1 MREKTKEIKIGNIK
15 IGSNNP
21 IAVQSMTNTLTTN
34 ADATIKQILNLED
47 AGCEIIRVS
56 VPDTKSVNSL
66 KKIKSNINIPLV
78 ADIHFNHKLAI
89 DSIKYVDKLR
99 INPGN
104 IGDKEKIKSIVQEAK
119 QHSIPIRLGVNIG
132 SLEKDIQQKYGQ
144 TAIALVESALRNIT
158 LLESFDFYDIVL
170 SLKSSDT
177 LQTVAAYKSI
187 AEKTNHPL
195 HLGITESGTFFSG
208 TIKSSIG
215 LGILLS
221 QGIGDTIR
229 VSLSSAPIEEV
240 KVAWQILKSL
250 NLRQRGI
257 NIISCPTC
265 SRTTLDVINTS
276 KKIENSTL
284 NITKPIS
291 VAIMGCCVN
300 GPGEAKNTD
309 LGIVGG
315 DKLHLLYK
323 KGKIIDKIKDNEI
336 FDRLMKEIN
345 SLK

>member
-1 MREKTKEIKIGNIK
+1 MRHKTKEIKIGNIK

-21 IAVQSMTNTLTTN
+21 IAVQSMTNTLTKDS
-34 ADATIKQILNLED
+34 DATIKQILRLEES
-47 AGCEIIRVS
+47 GCEIIRVS
-56 VPDTKSVNSL
+56 VPDEESVKAL
-66 KKIKSNINIPLV
+66 KKIKDNINIPLV

-89 DSIKYVDKLR
+89 ESAKYVDKLR

-104 IGDKEKIKSIVQEAK
+104 MCRKNIVDIIKAAK
-119 QHSIPIRLGVNIG
+119 QYSIPIRIGVNIG
-132 SLEKDIQQKYGQ
+132 SIEKDIEKRYGH
-144 TAIALVESALRNIT
+144 TPIAMVESALRSIT
-158 LLESFDFYDIVL
+158 LFESLDFTNIVL
-170 SLKSSDT
+170 SLKSSDA
-177 LQTVAAYKSI
+177 LQTIEAYKLVS
-187 AEKTNHPL
+187 EKTNYPL
-195 HLGITESGTFFSG
+195 HLGITESGTQFAG

-229 VSLSSAPIEEV
+229 VSLSSDPIEEV

-250 NLRQRGI
+250 KLRQRGI

-265 SRTTLDVINTS
+265 ARTTLDVINIS

-284 NITKPIS
+284 NIKKPLT

-300 GPGEAKNTD
+300 GPGEAKNSD

-315 DKLHLLYK
+315 NKLHLLYK

-345 SLK
+345 NLK

>member
-1 MREKTKEIKIGNIK
+1 MRHKTKEIKIGNIK
-15 IGSNNP
+15 IGANNP
-21 IAVQSMTNTLTTN
+21 IAVQSMTNTLTKD
-34 ADATIKQILNLED
+34 ADKTIKQILSLEE

-56 VPDTKSVNSL
+56 VPDKESLASL

-78 ADIHFNHKLAI
+78 ADIHYDHKLAI
-89 DSIKYVDKLR
+89 ESAKYVDKLR

-104 IGDKEKIKSIVQEAK
+104 ICKKNIIDIIKAAK
-119 QHSIPIRLGVNIG
+119 NHSIPIRIGVNIG
-132 SLEKDIQQKYGQ
+132 SIEKEIEKKYGHS
-144 TAIALVESALRNIT
+144 AIAMVESALKSIVFF
-158 LLESFDFYDIVL
+158 ESLDFTDIVL
-170 SLKSSDT
+170 SLKSSDI
-177 LQTVAAYKSI
+177 LQTIEAYKLIS
-187 AEKTNHPL
+187 EKTNYPL
-195 HLGITESGTFFSG
+195 HLGITESGTQFSG
-208 TIKSSIG
+208 TIKSSVG

-229 VSLSSAPIEEV
+229 VSLSSDPIEEV

-250 NLRQRGI
+250 NIRKRGI

-265 SRTTLDVINTS
+265 ARTTLDVINIS

-284 NITKPIS
+284 NITKPLTI
-291 VAIMGCCVN
+291 AIMGCNVN
-300 GPGEAKNTD
+300 GPGEAKNSD

-323 KGKIIDKIKDNEI
+323 NGKIIDKIKDNEI
-336 FDRLMKEIN
+336 HDRLMKEIN